1 MLDFTKWYQITLQE
15 NGEDVYYPCEII
27 NYNTD
32 TQLYTVSIR
41 GLGTVKIVEESR
53 LTEI

>member
-15 NGEDVYYPCEII
+15 NNQDVDYPCEII
-27 NYNTD
+27 NYNTS

-41 GLGTVKIVEESR
+41 GLGTVKVVEESQ